1 MKEIVKTQIKALLFW
16 IILGL
21 SACHSSSNPIFFE
34 VERVMKLYPDSAL
47 SLLETVRN
55 PEKMPIGDYAT
66 WCLLMTQARDKN
78 YVEHT
83 SDSVVNVA
91 VRYFANRKDP
101 LRKAQAYYLQGR
113 VLSDLNAFEEALE
126 AYLKAKDNVCQTSDY
141 SLRARICNHLG
152 TLYWRNREDLKSLVY
167 YKDAYWAYKKCR
179 DTMGIVTTLRNIG
192 DSMLALKQQDSA
204 YFYLE
209 EALRFNDLGRL
220 ESQKTYILSS
230 LGSLYSEKGNYRK
243 ALELN
248 KESLNCS
255 NEESTLPAGYYAVGE
270 LYEKLNKPD
279 SALFYV
285 EKALAGTDLY
295 VKCSANHLLYNLA
308 IKNREY
314 DKAFKYNE
322 RYLLLRDSIEYRYR
336 PQELLK
342 IESLYNKARLLNK
355 QEQQMHEARS
365 KQSFFVIAFLC
376 LCLICVIIYVVYE
389 KKIRE
394 QKLKSQEIRRQLQE
408 TRDLLAAQ
416 ETEIKD
422 KESSLTFVQS
432 QLHENAEKINRYK
445 EKISHLEEGCSTLQ
459 NEYEQKLKEAN
470 VERSVLS
477 KEKESILSK
486 TTSSINQKNELLKQ
500 KDFQISSLY
509 AKKKNS
515 ELLVFSFKKAQKKVE
530 QERDNLRRELET
542 SEQKLIKISEELAQL
557 CLQNEQQQLQ
567 EQKNT
572 EDIKQKCRMYER
584 WNQMLIM
591 QNKYLSI
598 LVKSKNVA
606 LFESKE
612 WNLFLENF
620 EGVYPGFVD
629 CLNNR
634 YSMSE
639 RELKICCLVKLG
651 LKTGKIAAI
660 FNLGND
666 TITKLKSEIKE
677 KYFAMSEKQTLDRI
691 IEKMCW

>member
-1 MKEIVKTQIKALLFW
+1 MKKLISPIFLLLILVQGACRQPHYVDSLLQKAETLMSNRPDSSLILLESVRS
-16 IILGL
+16 LEKL
-21 SACHSSSNPIFFE
+21 SAE
-34 VERVMKLYPDSAL
+34 
-47 SLLETVRN
+47 
-55 PEKMPIGDYAT
+55 DYAT
-66 WCLLMTQARDKN
+66 WCLLVTQARDKN

-83 SDSVVNVA
+83 SDSVINVA
-91 VRYFANRKDP
+91 VRYFEKRKDP
-101 LRKAQAYYLQGR
+101 HRKAQAYYCQGR
-113 VLSDLNAFEEALE
+113 VLSDLNAFEVALE
-126 AYLKAKDNVCQTSDY
+126 SYLKAKDNVCQTSDWN
-141 SLRARICNHLG
+141 LRARICNHLG
-152 TLYWRNREDLKSLVY
+152 TLYWRNREDLKSLVC
-167 YKDAYWAYKKCR
+167 YKDAYWAYKQCR
-179 DTMGIVTTLRNIG
+179 DTMGIVSTLRNIG
-192 DSMLALKQQDSA
+192 DGMLALKQQDSA
-204 YFYLE
+204 YFYLR
-209 EALRFNDLGRL
+209 EALRFTDLGHI

-230 LGSLYSEKGNYRK
+230 LGNLYCEKGNFRK

-248 KESLNCS
+248 KESLDCS
-255 NEESTLPAGYYAVGE
+255 NEESALPAGYYAIGE

-285 EKALAGTDLY
+285 EKALMGTDLY

-308 IKNREY
+308 IRNREY

-342 IESLYNKARLLNK
+342 VESLYNKARLLNK
-355 QEQQMHEARS
+355 QEQQMHEAHS
-365 KQSFFVIAFLC
+365 KQSFLIIAFLC
-376 LCLICVIIYVVYE
+376 LCLICVIIYIVYE

-394 QKLKSQEIRRQLQE
+394 QKQKSQEICRQLQA
-408 TRDLLAAQ
+408 TRDLLAVQ
-416 ETEIKD
+416 EIKIKD
-422 KESSLTFVQS
+422 QEGSLIFVQS
-432 QLHENAEKINRYK
+432 QLHENEEKINRYK
-445 EKISHLEEGCSTLQ
+445 EKISHLEEDCSSLQ

-470 VERSVLS
+470 AERSVLN
-477 KEKESILSK
+477 KEKESILSR
-486 TTSSINQKNELLKQ
+486 TTSLINEKNELLKQ

-509 AKKKNS
+509 VKKKNS

-530 QERDNLRRELET
+530 QERDNLCRELEI
-542 SEQKLIKISEELAQL
+542 SEQKLMKISEELAQL

-584 WNQMLIM
+584 WNQMLILR
-591 QNKYLSI
+591 NKYLSI
-598 LVKSKNVA
+598 LVKSKNVV
-606 LFESKE
+606 LFESKD

-620 EGVYPGFVD
+620 EDVYPGFVD
-629 CLNNR
+629 CLNDR

-691 IEKMCW
+691 IGKMCW